1 MNIIL
6 LAVCAIGYL
15 LFFGILAGLTFQR
28 RKLKRDALRV
38 LAALAKE
45 AQEGRY
51 ERKVHQVADVVGAS
65 VDYAYLHRLMHC
77 LGYWGFIDYKT
88 ADASVRVTDYGFCA
102 LERPVPLSE
111 LPLPW

>member
-28 RKLKRDALRV
+28 RKVKRDALRV

-51 ERKVHQVADVVGAS
+51 ERKIHQIADVAGAS
-65 VDYAYLHRLMHC
+65 VGYARLHRLVHC
-77 LGYWGFIDYKT
+77 LAYWGFVDFRT
-88 ADASVRVTDYGFCA
+88 ADASVTVTDYGFTA